1 MRGDL
6 ERWKTEVATKCAGN
20 PVLTLAVGCAL
31 AGPLLSLVGVL
42 GGGVHLVGDS
52 SSGKSLAQLIGSSV
66 WGDPGIFA
74 ASWDMTKGGLEIEA
88 SGCNDT
94 MLPLDEN
101 KRADPKRVQEMAY
114 SLANGQGKGTMPHA
128 P

>member
-1 MRGDL
+1 QSD
-6 ERWKTEVATKCAGN
+6 VAAKCAGN
-20 PVLTLAVGCAL
+20 PVLTLAIGCSL

-66 WGDPGIFA
+66 WGDPGVFA

-88 SGCNDT
+88 SSRNDT
-94 MLPLDEN
+94 ILP
-101 KRADPKRVQEMAY
+101 
-114 SLANGQGKGTMPHA
+114 
-128 P
+128 